1 MWIYIIFS
9 FFFFKI
15 ITNSI
20 SGFKLISIYSLWND
34 FKSMSLFFTYFLKIL
49 KFILV
54 YTKGSESTAIYKR
67 IKLKLL
73 VFTSSINKYER
84 ELLLTDIHEQ
94 FVLRDCIISFKQYF

>member
-1 MWIYIIFS
+1 
-9 FFFFKI
+9 
-15 ITNSI
+15 
-20 SGFKLISIYSLWND
+20 
-34 FKSMSLFFTYFLKIL
+34 MSLFFTYFLKIL

-84 ELLLTDIHEQ
+84 ELLLTDIREQ